1 MNSRKI
7 ILRAGFLTLFLSCGT
22 QNGRAQE
29 QSQDPT
35 NANPK
40 PAARSYPIPVID
52 SGGRQDDNI
61 PQDTT
66 NSLQPDTTPLTGVVN
81 ATLGSPEIRHSYWEP
96 GFQYA
101 GTAQSSGFN
110 QQNDSGWFAYNYLL
124 ANLTLLKTWSRS
136 QLTVNYS
143 GGAFFTTDSTQGN
156 NGNTQQLALSQTIQW
171 NRWLV
176 QILDQFS
183 YLPESQFGF
192 GGGTSLG
199 IPGVGGSLSTSN
211 PSLGAGLVPNQSI
224 FTALGPRYSN
234 AGTIQST
241 YMTSPRGSITASAS
255 YAILDFVDPGNVDNN
270 SLTGSLGYNFQMDR
284 ANTLGV
290 VYRFS
295 SFQFPGQPQAFGEH
309 VVNVA
314 YGRKITGRLALQL
327 YGGPEINT
335 FRIPVGNQS
344 SKVGGNGSAI
354 LVYSLQNGSIS
365 ASYFHGLSGG
375 SGVLTG
381 STADQ
386 VNFAVY
392 RRLGRVWTAFFNVG
406 YAHNGAVVSS
416 TGASSPSYNN
426 WTASGGLNRP
436 FGRNMNFAISYTAN
450 INAFSLSQCSGTSC
464 STNQTSNYITLN
476 VQWHTR
482 PFVLP

>member
-1 MNSRKI
+1 VNTYKI
-7 ILRAGFLTLFLSCGT
+7 ILSACFLALLLSFGA
-22 QNGRAQE
+22 QNGRAQ
-29 QSQDPT
+29 DPA
-35 NANPK
+35 NADPK

-52 SGGRQDDNI
+52 SGSQQDDNFV
-61 PQDTT
+61 QGATDA
-66 NSLQPDTTPLTGVVN
+66 LHPDTAPLTGVMN
-81 ATLGSPEIRHSYWEP
+81 ATLGTPEVRHSYWEP

-110 QQNDSGWFAYNYLL
+110 QQNNSGWFAYNYLL
-124 ANLTLLKTWSRS
+124 ANLSLLKAWSRA

-143 GGAFFTTDSTQGN
+143 GGGSFTTDSTQN
-156 NGNTQQLALSQTIQW
+156 NGNIQQLALSQTFQW

-192 GGGTSLG
+192 GGGTTLG
-199 IPGVGGSLSTSN
+199 IPGVGGSFSTPN

-234 AGTIQST
+234 SGAIQSS

-270 SLTGSLGYNFQMDR
+270 SLTGSLGYNYQIDR

-309 VVNVA
+309 VVNAA

-327 YGGPEINT
+327 YGGPQYTT
-335 FRIPVGNQS
+335 FRVPVGNQS
-344 SKVGGNGSAI
+344 SKLGGNGSAN
-354 LVYSLQNGSIS
+354 LVYGLQNGSIS
-365 ASYFHGLSGG
+365 AGYIHGLSGG
-375 SGVLTG
+375 SGVFTG
-381 STADQ
+381 STVDQ
-386 VNFAVY
+386 VNTTAY
-392 RRLGRVWTAFFNVG
+392 RRLGRVWTAFLNLG
-406 YAHNGAVVSS
+406 YAHNRSVASS
-416 TGASSPSYNN
+416 TVTSSPSYNN
-426 WTASGGLNRP
+426 WTVGGGLNRP
-436 FGRNMNFAISYTAN
+436 FGRDMNFAISYTSN
-450 INAFSLSQCSGTSC
+450 INAYNLSQCSGTSC

-476 VQWHTR
+476 FQWHTR